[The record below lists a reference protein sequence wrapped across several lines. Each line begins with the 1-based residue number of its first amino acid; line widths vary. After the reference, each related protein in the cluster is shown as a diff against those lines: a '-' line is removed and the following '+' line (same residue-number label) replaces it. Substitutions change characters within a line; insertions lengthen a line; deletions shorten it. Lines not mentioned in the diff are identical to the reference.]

1 MDEFEDHKKD
11 EAPKHSLKERE
22 VIRLVVEEEKKEKQI
37 SSPLRKTIAFFG
49 NINLKFAAYV
59 SIIFFI
65 IIYVQMKRQRC
76 LFEYTQLPKAWKDAG
91 ISEESIVN
99 SINDMM
105 TRIANHKG
113 DFRDLM
119 TNAVKN
125 EETSKDESKK
135 IGKQKT
141 ESSISGH
148 QYASLSTMNLQGIPL
163 KTFIHVADRLV
174 SLTGLNTDNYVSLEF
189 SVKTTSAHLAVQ
201 FNGHRETFSTPLQG
215 EDIHQSMLLLCYQ
228 ASIFLLNETDPIHL
242 VEYYYD
248 IGDYEAC
255 ARSCVS
261 TINRS
266 SSNQEKSRAY
276 LLWGLCNSFS
286 SESAQEKIKQ
296 AVSLDK
302 NNRVAEFLLL
312 DISYSDSAFLTRIQ
326 KLVHQQPEEPLY
338 WMHWLS
344 AIDPEIVEVDPL
356 YLQQVASP
364 LREVRNLLTDTYSE
378 KASSVVYW
386 ALGKKLERLAAMQPS
401 YLDTS
406 IYLYKKALER
416 ELTVKNMSWK
426 KMSEYH
432 NAIAFAYQQKAFYSI
447 PLKLDTCYSTIS
459 ATTDFYDQMELSY
472 QYVKESLAIDS
483 LNPWSWS
490 TLGEYYGLMYQID
503 PHEKENLQQSLFAL
517 ERAYRY
523 GLDIDFFVYDTEPY
537 CFLYKTEQK
546 AFNKILQTPRY
557 YEGELRGLRLLR
569 VTKPNFVSPL
579 TNSLAK

>member
-1 MDEFEDHKKD
+1 MDESEDHKKD
-11 EAPKHSLKERE
+11 EAPKHLLKERE
-22 VIRLVVEEEKKEKQI
+22 VIRLVVQEEKEKEAKPV
-37 SSPLRKTIAFFG
+37 SKLRGFFLFLG
-49 NINLKFAAYV
+49 SINLKFAAYV
-59 SIIFFI
+59 SILFFI
-65 IIYVQMKRQRC
+65 IIYVQLKRQRC

-91 ISEESIVN
+91 ISEESVVN

-105 TRIANHKG
+105 TRIANHEG
-113 DFRDLM
+113 DFRNLT
-119 TNAVKN
+119 TNTVKDVG
-125 EETSKDESKK
+125 KVKK
-135 IGKQKT
+135 

-163 KTFIHVADRLV
+163 KTFIHIADRLV
-174 SLTGLNTDNYVSLEF
+174 SLTGYNTDNYVSLEF
-189 SVKTTSAHLAVQ
+189 FVKTTSAHLAIH
-201 FNGHRETFSTPLQG
+201 FHDHRETFSTPLAG
-215 EDIHQSMLLLCYQ
+215 EDIHQALQLLCYQ

-248 IGDYEAC
+248 IGESESC
-255 ARSCVS
+255 ARACVT

-266 SSNQEKSRAY
+266 SSKQEKSRAY
-276 LLWGLCNSFS
+276 LLWGLCHPLY
-286 SESAQEKIKQ
+286 SEITQGKIMQ

-302 NNRVAEFLLL
+302 NNRVAEFLSL
-312 DISYSDSAFLTRIQ
+312 DSGYSDHTLLPRIT
-326 KLVHQQPEEPLY
+326 KLVHQQPDEPLY

-364 LREVRNLLTDTYSE
+364 LREVRKLLTDTYSQE
-378 KASSVVYW
+378 ATSVVYW
-386 ALGKKLERLAAMQPS
+386 ALGKKLERLARVHHA

-447 PLKLDTCYSTIS
+447 PLKFDTCYSTIS
-459 ATTDFYDQMELSY
+459 HTTDFYDQMELSY

-503 PHEKENLQQSLFAL
+503 PHEKENLHQSLFAL

-546 AFNKILQTPRY
+546 AFDKILQTPRY
-557 YEGELRGLRLLR
+557 YDGELRGLRLLR
-569 VTKPNFVSPL
+569 VTKPDFVSPL
-579 TNSLAK
+579 TYSLAQ

>member
-1 MDEFEDHKKD
+1 MDESEDHKKD
-11 EAPKHSLKERE
+11 EAPKHLLKERE
-22 VIRLVVEEEKKEKQI
+22 VIRLVVQEEKEKEAKPV
-37 SSPLRKTIAFFG
+37 SKLRRFFLFLG
-49 NINLKFAAYV
+49 SINLKFAAYV
-59 SIIFFI
+59 SILFFI
-65 IIYVQMKRQRC
+65 IIYVQLKRQRC
-76 LFEYTQLPKAWKDAG
+76 LFEYTQLPKAWKESG
-91 ISEESIVN
+91 LSEESVVN
-99 SINDMM
+99 TINDMM
-105 TRIANHKG
+105 TRIANHEG
-113 DFRDLM
+113 DFRNL
-119 TNAVKN
+119 TVKDVG
-125 EETSKDESKK
+125 KVKK
-135 IGKQKT
+135 

-163 KTFIHVADRLV
+163 KTFIHIADRLV
-174 SLTGLNTDNYVSLEF
+174 SLTGYNTDNYVSLEF
-189 SVKTTSAHLAVQ
+189 FVKTTSAHLAIH
-201 FNGHRETFSTPLQG
+201 FHDHRETFSTPLAG
-215 EDIHQSMLLLCYQ
+215 EDIHQALQLLCYQ

-248 IGDYEAC
+248 IGESESC
-255 ARSCVS
+255 ARACVT

-266 SSNQEKSRAY
+266 SSKQEKSRAY
-276 LLWGLCNSFS
+276 LLWGLCTQVY
-286 SESAQEKIKQ
+286 SEAGQEKIKE

-302 NNRVAEFLLL
+302 NNRVAEFLSL
-312 DISYSDSAFLTRIQ
+312 DSGYSDHTLLPRIT
-326 KLVHQQPEEPLY
+326 KLVHQQPDEPLY

-364 LREVRNLLTDTYSE
+364 LREVRKLLTDTYSQE
-378 KASSVVYW
+378 ATSVVYW
-386 ALGKKLERLAAMQPS
+386 ALGKKLERLARVHHA

-447 PLKLDTCYSTIS
+447 PLKFDTCYSTIS
-459 ATTDFYDQMELSY
+459 PITDFYDQMELSY

-503 PHEKENLQQSLFAL
+503 PHEKENLHKSLFAL

-523 GLDIDFFVYDTEPY
+523 GLNINFFVYDTEPY
-537 CFLYKTEQK
+537 CFLYKNEQK
-546 AFNKILQTPRY
+546 AFDKILQTPRY

-569 VTKPNFVSPL
+569 VTKPDFVSPL
-579 TNSLAK
+579 TNSLPQ